1 MSETMS
7 RSGYPAHRIASSGL
21 FSLFSLLALAL
32 GIGEARALALATG
45 GSLFALFV
53 FTRAGFRAALGPFAS
68 SLATLADLALLFC
81 ALSLT
86 GGFQSPYGLL
96 LPAGV
101 ALAWHLE
108 GKSAARFYAAVAVL
122 GVAALVTL
130 GGGRLPASAELFPL
144 LAIGLAAPALLA
156 ALESLGGERAG
167 KDTASAREPGY
178 AIAGS
183 SSKDAARDRNEE
195 ILHDLKSPLSV
206 MRVYTD
212 LISEGARRGE
222 LPNPEH
228 LANLSREIDLAERL
242 AGGDMSPAPRA
253 ASPGEMRFDLSPPVP
268 PVAAPA
274 VPAAPASADLVEILG
289 SLATAYRLSS
299 GGRLR
304 IEFIAERPELPVT
317 ADPVALQR
325 AFRNVLENAVKYTPQ
340 GGEVRIRAGA
350 AGPHAF
356 VVVKDTGMGMSDDER
371 ARAFDFAFRGAGAV
385 AAGTRGKGLGLAL
398 TKEILEANGGKISLS
413 SEAGYGSEV
422 TILLPFYKR

>member
-1 MSETMS
+1 MNGG
-7 RSGYPAHRIASSGL
+7 GYPAHRIASAGL

-32 GIGEARALALATG
+32 GMGEARPLALATG

-53 FTRAGFRAALGPFAS
+53 FTRAGFRSALGPFAP

-86 GGFQSPYGLL
+86 GGFRSPYGLL

-108 GKSAARFYAAVAVL
+108 GKSAARFYAAVSVL

-130 GGGRLPASAELFPL
+130 GGGQLPAAAELFPL
-144 LAIGLAAPALLA
+144 LATGLAAPALLA
-156 ALESLGGERAG
+156 ALESLGGDR
-167 KDTASAREPGY
+167 
-178 AIAGS
+178 I
-183 SSKDAARDRNEE
+183 ARDVAPGRRAVDAESAAVLRDRHEE

-206 MRVYTD
+206 MRVYSD
-212 LISEGARRGE
+212 LIAEGARRGE

-242 AGGDMSPAPRA
+242 AGGTPAP
-253 ASPGEMRFDLSPPVP
+253 ASRVPAPSGEMRFDLAPPSAPGAV
-268 PVAAPA
+268 APA
-274 VPAAPASADLVEILG
+274 PPAGADLVEILG

-356 VVVKDTGMGMSDDER
+356 VVVKDTGMGMSDEER

-398 TKEILEANGGKISLS
+398 TKEILEANGGKISPS

-422 TILLPFYKR
+422 TILLPFLKR

>member
-1 MSETMS
+1 MS
-7 RSGYPAHRIASSGL
+7 YPAHRIASSGL
-21 FSLFSLLALAL
+21 FSLFSLVALAL
-32 GIGEARALALATG
+32 GIGEARPLALATG
-45 GSLFALFV
+45 GSLLALFF
-53 FTRAGFRAALGPFAS
+53 FTRSGFRKALGPFS
-68 SLATLADLALLFC
+68 SPLATLADLALLFC

-86 GGFQSPYGLL
+86 GGFRSPYGLL

-108 GKSAARFYAAVAVL
+108 GRSAARFYAVVSLL

-130 GGGRLPASAELFPL
+130 GGGRIPPASDLFPL
-144 LAIGLAAPALLA
+144 LATSLAAPALLA
-156 ALESLGGERAG
+156 ALEALGGEPEIRRTAEAARP
-167 KDTASAREPGY
+167 ASAP
-178 AIAGS
+178 AQ
-183 SSKDAARDRNEE
+183 RDRNAE

-206 MRVYTD
+206 MRVYSD
-212 LISEGARRGE
+212 LISESARRGE
-222 LPNPEH
+222 LPNPEY
-228 LANLSREIDLAERL
+228 LSNLSREVELAERL
-242 AGGDMSPAPRA
+242 VGGPSVEPRPAPPPA
-253 ASPGEMRFDLSPPVP
+253 AEMRFEMAPPS
-268 PVAAPA
+268 PA
-274 VPAAPASADLVEILG
+274 VSAPPAPPTADLVEILG
-289 SLATAYRLSS
+289 SLATAYRLSY

-304 IEFIAERPELPVT
+304 IEFIAERPELSVM

-325 AFRNVLENAVKYTPQ
+325 AFRNVLENAIKYTPQ

-413 SEAGYGSEV
+413 SEAGFGSEV
-422 TILLPFYKR
+422 TILLPFSKR

>member
-1 MSETMS
+1 MNGT
-7 RSGYPAHRIASSGL
+7 GYPAHRIASSGL

-32 GIGEARALALATG
+32 GIGEARPLALATG

-53 FTRAGFRAALGPFAS
+53 FTRTGFRTALGPFAP

-86 GGFQSPYGLL
+86 GGFRSPYGLL

-108 GKSAARFYAAVAVL
+108 GKSAARFYAAVSVL

-130 GGGRLPASAELFPL
+130 GGGPLPAAAELFPL
-144 LAIGLAAPALLA
+144 LATGLAAPALLA
-156 ALESLGGERAG
+156 ALESLGGDRVGKEAPEARGTLAG
-167 KDTASAREPGY
+167 AKV
-178 AIAGS
+178 
-183 SSKDAARDRNEE
+183 ARDRNEE

-206 MRVYTD
+206 LRVYAD
-212 LISEGARRGE
+212 LIAEGARRGE

-228 LANLSREIDLAERL
+228 LANLNREIDLAERL
-242 AGGDMSPAPRA
+242 AGGTPAPAPRA
-253 ASPGEMRFDLSPPVP
+253 AFPEEMRFDVAPPP
-268 PVAAPA
+268 PPAAAPPSGP
-274 VPAAPASADLVEILG
+274 PAGADLVEILG

-356 VVVKDTGMGMSDDER
+356 VVVKDTGMGMSDEER

-422 TILLPFYKR
+422 TILLPFLKR

>member
-1 MSETMS
+1 MN
-7 RSGYPAHRIASSGL
+7 GYPAHRIASSGL
-21 FSLFSLLALAL
+21 FSLFSLIALAI
-32 GIGEARALALATG
+32 GIGEARLLALATG
-45 GSLFALFV
+45 GSLLALFV
-53 FTRAGFRAALGPFAS
+53 FTRAGFRQALGAFAS

-86 GGFQSPYGLL
+86 GGFRSPYGLL

-108 GKSAARFYAAVAVL
+108 GRSAARFYAAVSLL

-130 GGGRLPASAELFPL
+130 GGGRMPPATELFPL
-144 LAIGLAAPALLA
+144 IATGLAAPALLA
-156 ALESLGGERAG
+156 ALEAMGGRAPAARSSRATEF
-167 KDTASAREPGY
+167 DEDSARSLPP
-178 AIAGS
+178 
-183 SSKDAARDRNEE
+183 AARQRGEE

-206 MRVYTD
+206 ARVYTD
-212 LISEGARRGE
+212 LIAEGARRGE
-222 LPNPEH
+222 LPNAEH
-228 LANLSREIDLAERL
+228 LANLSREIDLAERMV
-242 AGGDMSPAPRA
+242 GGTSAVPRPPA
-253 ASPGEMRFDLSPPVP
+253 ASGEMRFESAPPTPAHASATP
-268 PVAAPA
+268 PAT
-274 VPAAPASADLVEILG
+274 ADLVEILG
-289 SLATAYRLSS
+289 SLATAYRLSNA
-299 GGRLR
+299 GRLR

-325 AFRNVLENAVKYTPQ
+325 AFRNVLENAIKYTPE

-385 AAGTRGKGLGLAL
+385 ASGARGKGLGLAL

-413 SEAGYGSEV
+413 SEAGFGSEV
-422 TILLPFYKR
+422 TILLPTHKR